1 MYQSIE
7 SVYSVQCTLVYTD
20 PFLFISYLIKLGVKD
35 RWNIV
40 FIFHIFVCIFLQLI
54 VINDR
59 NPTISLSYNLP
70 GCLILILIH
79 YIEVYLPEST
89 SFQDVQSR
97 KFEAE
102 NHLDP
107 EIQELMFY

>member
-1 MYQSIE
+1 MEDDI
-7 SVYSVQCTLVYTD
+7 LN
-20 PFLFISYLIKLGVKD
+20 YL
-35 RWNIV
+35 
-40 FIFHIFVCIFLQLI
+40 
-54 VINDR
+54 
-59 NPTISLSYNLP
+59 PTVMFRGT
-70 GCLILILIH
+70 GCFILILIH

-107 EIQELMFY
+107 EIRELIFY